1 MRLISLILLF
11 LLSGTVSA
19 QKVEW
24 YTTTQTSPWV
34 KQKVKPERTT
44 TGAEIVLDP
53 AQRLQLIT
61 GIGGCFNEMGW
72 DALNALSAEDREAVL
87 QAIFG
92 KDGACFDYCRL
103 PMGANDFAMSF
114 YSSADVAGDFNLV
127 NFNIDRDRYILIPY
141 IKAARQINP
150 DLRIWASPWCPP
162 AWMKTNN
169 HYASAV
175 RPSGEKDVNGLLPRE
190 AIAEFSTGFRMEEG
204 YLKRMPIT
212 LHVLSKPMKPKD
224 CHWNVF
230 MSRMSL
236 VPTRSFPVV
245 NGARKI

>member
-72 DALNALSAEDREAVL
+72 DALNVL
-87 QAIFG
+87 Q
-92 KDGACFDYCRL
+92 DSTEQL
-103 PMGANDFAMSF
+103 MPQ
-114 YSSADVAGDFNLV
+114 SSANWQSSLHRHYCLV
-127 NFNIDRDRYILIPY
+127 FCSEN
-141 IKAARQINP
+141 
-150 DLRIWASPWCPP
+150 
-162 AWMKTNN
+162 
-169 HYASAV
+169 
-175 RPSGEKDVNGLLPRE
+175 
-190 AIAEFSTGFRMEEG
+190 
-204 YLKRMPIT
+204 
-212 LHVLSKPMKPKD
+212 
-224 CHWNVF
+224 
-230 MSRMSL
+230 
-236 VPTRSFPVV
+236 RS
-245 NGARKI
+245 

>member
-92 KDGACFDYCRL
+92 KDGAYFDYCRL

-162 AWMKTNN
+162 PWMKTNN

-204 YLKRMPIT
+204 YLKTYADYFARFIKAYEAEGLPLECI
-212 LHVLSKPMKPKD
+212 HVQNLSLI
-224 CHWNVF
+224 H
-230 MSRMSL
+230 
-236 VPTRSFPVV
+236 
-245 NGARKI
+245 I

>member
-1 MRLISLILLF
+1 MRFISLILLF

-24 YTTTQTSPWV
+24 YATTQTSPWV
-34 KQKVKPERTT
+34 KQKVKPERAT

-53 AQRLQLIT
+53 TQRLQLIT

-87 QAIFG
+87 QAIFS
-92 KDGACFDYCRL
+92 KDGACFNYCRL

>member
-92 KDGACFDYCRL
+92 KDGAARL
-103 PMGANDFAMSF
+103 L
-114 YSSADVAGDFNLV
+114 SSSDG
-127 NFNIDRDRYILIPY
+127 
-141 IKAARQINP
+141 
-150 DLRIWASPWCPP
+150 S
-162 AWMKTNN
+162 
-169 HYASAV
+169 
-175 RPSGEKDVNGLLPRE
+175 
-190 AIAEFSTGFRMEEG
+190 
-204 YLKRMPIT
+204 
-212 LHVLSKPMKPKD
+212 
-224 CHWNVF
+224 
-230 MSRMSL
+230 
-236 VPTRSFPVV
+236 
-245 NGARKI
+245 

>member
-92 KDGACFDYCRL
+92 KDGAYFDYCRL

-141 IKAARQINP
+141 IKAASQ
-150 DLRIWASPWCPP
+150 DLSD
-162 AWMKTNN
+162 
-169 HYASAV
+169 
-175 RPSGEKDVNGLLPRE
+175 GQL
-190 AIAEFSTGFRMEEG
+190 
-204 YLKRMPIT
+204 
-212 LHVLSKPMKPKD
+212 
-224 CHWNVF
+224 
-230 MSRMSL
+230 
-236 VPTRSFPVV
+236 
-245 NGARKI
+245 

>member
-72 DALNALSAEDREAVL
+72 DALKIVKLFFKLSLAKMELTSTIVVFRWGL
-87 QAIFG
+87 MT
-92 KDGACFDYCRL
+92 L
-103 PMGANDFAMSF
+103 P
-114 YSSADVAGDFNLV
+114 
-127 NFNIDRDRYILIPY
+127 
-141 IKAARQINP
+141 
-150 DLRIWASPWCPP
+150 
-162 AWMKTNN
+162 
-169 HYASAV
+169 
-175 RPSGEKDVNGLLPRE
+175 
-190 AIAEFSTGFRMEEG
+190 
-204 YLKRMPIT
+204 
-212 LHVLSKPMKPKD
+212 
-224 CHWNVF
+224 
-230 MSRMSL
+230 
-236 VPTRSFPVV
+236 
-245 NGARKI
+245 